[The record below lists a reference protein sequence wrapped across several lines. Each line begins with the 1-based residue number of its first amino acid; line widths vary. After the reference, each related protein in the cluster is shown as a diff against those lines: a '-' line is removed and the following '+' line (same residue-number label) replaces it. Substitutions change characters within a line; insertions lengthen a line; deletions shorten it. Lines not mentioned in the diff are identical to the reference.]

1 MKAKY
6 IVFAVVAAVL
16 AFLVIF
22 PTLYMQSTCGD
33 YIQSAE
39 RVRAAAD
46 GEDFAEARAVF
57 EEKLG
62 KWDQENGMILAFS
75 QHLATERI
83 KEYVVQLRHSLEE
96 DDRDDALESA
106 DLLKTELIH
115 LRDSASPLLENLF

>member
-57 EEKLG
+57 EEKLD

-83 KEYVVQLRHSLEE
+83 KEYVVQLR
-96 DDRDDALESA
+96 LESA

-115 LRDSASPLLENLF
+115 LWDSASPLLENLF